1 MNITALLAGLL
12 SGIIGS
18 MGLGGGTVLIIYLSL
33 FTSHSQL
40 ESQGINL
47 LFFIPCAVIAIII
60 YLKGGLIKLKN
71 IVKIAVFGIIGA
83 FLGLYLSNILKEAL
97 IAKLFGVLLIILAF
111 NELFNNVIKRLAE
124 RIKKWYTKNE

>member
-1 MNITALLAGLL
+1 MNIIALLAGLF

-33 FTSHSQL
+33 FTNTSQL

-60 YLKGGLIKLKN
+60 YQKSKLLRIKTVL
-71 IVKIAVFGIIGA
+71 KIAPFGILGA
-83 FLGLYLSNILKEAL
+83 FLGLFLSGVIKENI
-97 IAKLFGVLLIILAF
+97 IAKIFGVLLIVLAF
-111 NELFNNVIKRLAE
+111 NELFNNLIKRLAE
-124 RIKKWYTKNE
+124 KVKKWYTKNE